1 MKKTIIAL
9 LFMFSIVLVGC
20 DDATTTDIGP
30 DPEGENPPGAES
42 EADAGAMPDPGPET
56 EDNSTDGEG

>member
-20 DDATTTDIGP
+20 DESTTDLPPNPG
-30 DPEGENPPGAES
+30 GENPPGAEY
-42 EADAGAMPDPGPET
+42 EAEVGTMPDPGDET
-56 EDNSTDGEG
+56 EDNSTDSEG

>member
-20 DDATTTDIGP
+20 DDATSTDIGP
-30 DPEGENPPGAES
+30 DPEGENPPGAAA
-42 EADAGAMPDPGPET
+42 EAEAGAMEDPGET
-56 EDNSTDGEG
+56 EENSTDGDS

>member
-20 DDATTTDIGP
+20 DEAATTDVGP
-30 DPEGENPPGAES
+30 DPEGENPPGAAA
-42 EADAGAMPDPGPET
+42 EAEAGAMEDPGET
-56 EDNSTDGEG
+56 EENSTDGDS

>member
-1 MKKTIIAL
+1 MKTTIIAL
-9 LFMFSIVLVGC
+9 LFMFSIILVGC
-20 DDATTTDIGP
+20 DDTASTDIGP

-42 EADAGAMPDPGPET
+42 EVDAGAMPDPGPET